1 MSENNVTTN
10 VNDRSQHGM
19 WSSRMLFVLAA
30 VGSAVGLGNI
40 WKFPYMMGEQGG
52 GAFFLIYLLCIA
64 LIGFPV
70 MAAEIMVGR
79 AGRMSPVNS
88 VLKLAREHNRS
99 KGWAFMGWTGVF
111 GGILILSFYAVV
123 AGWIMCYI
131 WRLFSGEFNGTD
143 AVEVDA
149 KWKQFAEDPLQ
160 VFLWFTG
167 FMAVTVFF
175 VARGVNKGLE
185 VAIRIC
191 MPLLFVLLV
200 VMLIYGVAQGG
211 LLDSLRFMFD
221 FDFSNMKGETPVKAM
236 GHAFFTLSIG
246 MGAIMAYG
254 AYMPREGSI
263 KSAVGIIIVIDT
275 LVAILAGL
283 AIFSIVFS
291 MNLDPAGGHSLL
303 FKTAPVAFGNL
314 PLGAIFGG
322 LFFLFVGFAAFTSA
336 ISLTEPAIAYFVE
349 RFNTNRIWIA
359 VVIGVSTWVLG
370 LLSVFSSNLLRNFHV
385 IYELTFID
393 FFDAFTTILVLPLVG
408 LAIAIFVGWFLPW
421 ERVRKSLELSSTV
434 GWIVWII
441 CIRFVAPLAIL
452 TVFFFTIYT
461 DLIVPL
467 LPVQQ

>member
-1 MSENNVTTN
+1 
-10 VNDRSQHGM
+10 
-19 WSSRMLFVLAA
+19 MLFVLAA

-52 GAFFLIYLLCIA
+52 GAFFLIYLFCIA

-70 MAAEIMVGR
+70 MAAEIMIGR

-99 KGWAFMGWTGVF
+99 KNWAIMGWTGVF

-123 AGWIMCYI
+123 AGWITCYV
-131 WRLFSGEFNGTD
+131 WRLFSGEFNGFGAG
-143 AVEVDA
+143 AVESS
-149 KWKQFAEDPLQ
+149 WKEFAGDPLQ
-160 VFLWFTG
+160 VFLWFTA

-191 MPLLFVLLV
+191 MPLLFVLLIV
-200 VMLIYGVAQGG
+200 LLVYGVAQGG
-211 LLDSLRFMFD
+211 LMDALKFMFD
-221 FDFSNMKGETPVKAM
+221 FDFSNMKTETPAKAM

-254 AYMPREGSI
+254 AYMPREGSV
-263 KSAVGIIIVIDT
+263 KSAVGIIVVIDT

-283 AIFSIVFS
+283 AIFSIVFA
-291 MNLDPAGGHSLL
+291 MNLDPAGGPSLL
-303 FKTAPVAFGNL
+303 FLTTPVAFGNL
-314 PLGAIFGG
+314 PLGAVFGG
-322 LFFLFVGFAAFTSA
+322 LFFLFVAFAAFTSA

-359 VVIGVSTWVLG
+359 VVIGVSTWILG
-370 LLSVFSSNLLRNFHV
+370 ILSVFSTNLLANFH
-385 IYELTFID
+385 IFRDWTFLD
-393 FFDAFTTILVLPLVG
+393 FFDQFATILLLPLVG

-421 ERVRKSLELSSTV
+421 ERVRKDLDIRSNFAWSI
-434 GWIVWII
+434 WIT
-441 CIRFVAPLAIL
+441 CIRYVAPLSIL
-452 TVFFFTIYT
+452 FVFGFTLYVDVFKHLFDMIKN
-461 DLIVPL
+461 LF
-467 LPVQQ
+467 